1 MIRNKLLEM
10 KDIKY
15 KDFASKL
22 IPNVEEDTII
32 GIRIPNIRKLAKE
45 LFNTKE
51 SKLFMN
57 NLPHKY
63 LEEYILHGVFISMK
77 KDIDEVINDLRI
89 FLPYVNNWSVCD
101 TLSPKIL
108 KKDKEKTL
116 DFLKECLSSNNTY
129 QIRFGI
135 VSLLQFYLDDNFSE
149 EINNLVLNIK
159 SEEYYINM
167 AIAWYFSFAL
177 IKQYDKTIYIFEN
190 KLLDKWVHNKSLQ
203 KAIESYRIKIEI
215 KEYLKSLKIK

>member
-57 NLPHKY
+57 DLPHKY

>member
-1 MIRNKLLEM
+1 MIRKILLEK

-15 KDFASKL
+15 KNFASKL

-32 GIRIPNIRKLAKE
+32 GIRIPEIRKLAKE
-45 LFNTKE
+45 LFDSEE
-51 SKLFMN
+51 SNLFMKD
-57 NLPHKY
+57 LPHKY

-101 TLSPKIL
+101 TLSPKIF

-135 VSLLQFYLDDNFSE
+135 VSLLQFYLDDNFSD

-159 SEEYYINM
+159 SQEYYINM

-190 KLLDKWVHNKSLQ
+190 KLLDKWIHNKSLQ
-203 KAIESYRIKIEI
+203 KAIESYRIKVEI